1 MIAITLASIGA
12 LIYGAGDFL
21 GGIASRRIPAMT
33 ATAIAGLSGLLLLIA
48 FLPFVGA
55 KWEAHDLMWGGISGL
70 FGVVGV
76 VLLYACLAIG
86 PMSILSPLTAVV
98 SAVTPVAWGVI
109 VRGERPSVLAWVG
122 VAIALIA
129 IALVG
134 FTKNDDAPLTAK
146 GILFAIGS
154 GLGIGGF
161 LITMSNVGSDTG
173 LAPLVANR
181 VVNLSLVWLAV
192 GFVAMFLGQR
202 VFGTVTLQSRVR
214 SGILF
219 ALACGLVDVTANVLL
234 LYALRAGELSIVSV
248 LTALYPVGTILLARF
263 VLHEQ
268 LTKTQ
273 WFGLALAL
281 AACALFAL
289 G

>member
-1 MIAITLASIGA
+1 M
-12 LIYGAGDFL
+12 YGAGDFL
-21 GGIASRRIPAMT
+21 GGIAARRIPAMT
-33 ATAIAGLSGLLLLIA
+33 ATAIAGLSGLVLLVA
-48 FLPFVGA
+48 FIPLMGA
-55 KWEAHDLMWGGISGL
+55 TWEPHDLLWGALSGA

-98 SAVTPVAWGVI
+98 SAITPVAWGVI
-109 VRGERPSVLAWVG
+109 VRGERLSLLAWIGVG
-122 VAIALIA
+122 IALVA

-134 FTKNDDAPLTAK
+134 FTKNDHAPLTAR
-146 GILFAIGS
+146 GVLFAVGS

-161 LITMSNVGSDTG
+161 LITMSNVSSDTG

-192 GFVAMFLGQR
+192 GFVALFLGQR
-202 VFGTVTLQSRVR
+202 VFGSVTLQSGVR
-214 SGILF
+214 RGVLF
-219 ALACGLVDVTANVLL
+219 ALACGFVDVSANMLL
-234 LYALRAGELSIVSV
+234 LGALRSGDLSIVSV
-248 LTALYPVGTILLARF
+248 LTALYPIGTILLARF
-263 VLHEQ
+263 VLHER
-268 LTKTQ
+268 LTKVQ

-281 AACALFAL
+281 VACALFAL